1 MSFEAISE
9 KILGN
14 RILVLLIALANLAGF
29 FVGISYY
36 WEQLTDSSQFLW
48 VVILDSPISVLLF
61 ALVCFM
67 IYFRKNIPDLLKFLA
82 SVYVIKYGIWTMLA
96 ISLYWSNYVI
106 FGDQVIG
113 ILNFFLHGG
122 MVLEGIILIPKIRPN
137 KYNTVIVLL
146 LLLANDYFD
155 YFLGTVT
162 RIPETHVGFLMIESF
177 AASILITLLIFVYHS
192 SRGSNFSFFM
202 SKPHSI

>member
-1 MSFEAISE
+1 MSFEGISE
-9 KILGN
+9 KILRN

-29 FVGISYY
+29 FVGIHYY
-36 WEQLTDSSQFLW
+36 LEQLMYSSPFLW
-48 VVILDSPISVLLF
+48 IVILDSPISVLLF
-61 ALVCFM
+61 ALVCFF
-67 IYFRKNIPDLLKFLA
+67 IYFGKKTPDMLKFLA

-122 MVLEGIILIPKIRPN
+122 MVLEGILLIPKIRPN
-137 KYNTVIVLL
+137 KYNTVIVLF

-155 YFLGTVT
+155 YFLETVT
-162 RIPETHVGFLMIESF
+162 RIPETYVGFLMAESF
-177 AASILITLLIFVYHS
+177 LASILITLLIFVYHI
-192 SRGSNFSFFM
+192 SRGSKSRSN
-202 SKPHSI
+202 P